1 MIKLK
6 ELREKL
12 SLSQLDCEKIFNIPV
27 RTWQN
32 WEEEKRKTPKY
43 VYDTLI
49 NKMEEYLSILD
60 IANDCEKILSIK
72 CPKIK
77 FIPKKEKSG
86 VLAKVIVNNK
96 IAKKINFAL
105 DYENVYDA
113 YFSICHELRHVYQIK
128 YNYQIF
134 EKYVEKDTGISTE
147 NYNLQEAEID
157 ANAFGSL
164 YMQVNFGVKPLFLG
178 YSNKVKEEIDK
189 QIENIISEI
198 DSSEKNKSK

>member
-1 MIKLK
+1 MMRLK

-12 SLSQLDCEKIFNIPV
+12 SLSQPDCEKIFNIPL

-32 WEEEKRKTPKY
+32 WEEGKRKTPTY
-43 VYDTLI
+43 VYDYLI
-49 NKMEEYLSILD
+49 NKMNEYLSILD
-60 IANDCEKILSIK
+60 IAKDCEKILSIK

-77 FIPKKEKSG
+77 FVPKKDELG
-86 VLAKVIVNNK
+86 VLAKVVVSNK
-96 IAKKINFAL
+96 TIKKINFAL

-113 YFSICHELRHVYQIK
+113 YFAICHELRHVYQIR
-128 YNYQIF
+128 YNDQIF

-178 YSNKVKEEIDK
+178 YSDKVKGKIDK
-189 QIENIISEI
+189 QIEKITR
-198 DSSEKNKSK
+198 DTAK

>member
-32 WEEEKRKTPKY
+32 WEEGKRKTPAY

-105 DYENVYDA
+105 TPD
-113 YFSICHELRHVYQIK
+113 FSFL
-128 YNYQIF
+128 
-134 EKYVEKDTGISTE
+134 GI
-147 NYNLQEAEID
+147 NLILLLMIVKKFCQS
-157 ANAFGSL
+157 NAL
-164 YMQVNFGVKPLFLG
+164 KLNLFL
-178 YSNKVKEEIDK
+178 KK
-189 QIENIISEI
+189 
-198 DSSEKNKSK
+198 KNRVY